1 MKIGYSSSMGKRGV
15 NEDSIAV
22 LTSEAVYESREV
34 GAALLVVADGVGG
47 HNAGGVASRLVT
59 MEVAENMGRLLFE
72 KDIRVISPEM
82 IASRFQEIIKHVNR
96 DIFDKSKR
104 VPEYQGM
111 GTTLT
116 VAIVFDSAVYIGHVG
131 DSRAYIINTDKVKQI
146 TRDHS
151 LMQEKID
158 EGKITKK
165 EARRHPE
172 RGTIMRVVG
181 FFEDIEVDTSIE
193 YIFGDEYLLL
203 CSDGLTDVVSDE
215 EIHRMVKENDNL
227 QKICDELVNRAINRN
242 AASISVI
249 VAQFDELKRRTHAES
264 DKTEVGPVHRTNE
277 PGMYEKA
284 FAWIR
289 G

>member
-1 MKIGYSSSMGKRGV
+1 MKIGYRSCVGKRGV
-15 NEDSIAV
+15 NQDSIAV
-22 LTSEAVYESREV
+22 LRSEAVYESREV

-47 HNAGGVASRLVT
+47 HNAGGVASRLAT

-72 KDIRVISPEM
+72 KDIRDISPEM
-82 IASRFQEIIKHVNR
+82 VAARFQEIIKHVNR
-96 DIFDKSKR
+96 DIFDRSKR

-131 DSRAYIINTDKVKQI
+131 DSRAYIINTDKIKQI

-227 QKICDELVNRAINRN
+227 QKICDELVNKAIDRN
-242 AASISVI
+242 ATSISVI

-264 DKTEVGPVHRTNE
+264 DKTEAGPGHRRNNQE
-277 PGMYEKA
+277 CMRRRLHG
-284 FAWIR
+284 
-289 G
+289 